1 MKSIT
6 ININSPPNLLHKSDG
21 SKSDLHPNSACRSA
35 IAEGQITRKIPVG
48 IVSKYMN
55 AIAAYETFE
64 TDENRLYLE
73 AMKKEYKDFLALKT

>member
-1 MKSIT
+1 MNSI
-6 ININSPPNLLHKSDG
+6 ISNLDSFPNLLNKLNG
-21 SKSDLHPNSACRSA
+21 SKSDFYPNSAYRSA
-35 IAEGQITRKIPVG
+35 MVAGQITRKIPSG

-55 AIAAYETFE
+55 AMIAYETFE